1 MPAEPDRRDQCD
13 PQTIHLYMAR
23 AQHMTEA
30 TRQAVEHAFERSR
43 AIRAR
48 AEAAVQRAEAR
59 LKWVRAAKLRL
70 VDRVR

>member
-1 MPAEPDRRDQCD
+1 
-13 PQTIHLYMAR
+13 MAR
-23 AQHMTEA
+23 AQQMAET

-48 AEAAVQRAEAR
+48 AEATVQRAEAR
-59 LKWVRAAKLRL
+59 LRWVRAAKLRL